1 VSDFSVL
8 IPARLASTRLPRKP
22 LLDIAGLPMIVRCCQ
37 CAQASGAAR
46 VAVATDSPE
55 IVDVVK
61 AHGFEVVLTAA
72 DHATGT
78 DRLAEAATL
87 LGLDEQDIVVNL
99 QGDEPLMS
107 ADLLRQV
114 AERLAR
120 RPDAVMA
127 TVVHP
132 IHDLNSFLNPAVVK
146 VVLNA
151 KGDAQWFSRAPLPWP
166 RDAFA
171 QSHILPGIYQQAA
184 QPHSEEGQE
193 PEAWPLPHPPL
204 RHVGLYAYR
213 RHFLPTYSGLA
224 QPASE
229 QAESLEQLRVLHH
242 GYILSCVQVEQAP
255 EGGVDTQEDLIR
267 VRLQIDR
274 KGEVR

>member
-1 VSDFSVL
+1 MTLAPSFSVL

-22 LLDIAGLPMIVRCCQ
+22 LLEIAGVPMVVHCCQ
-37 CAQASGAAR
+37 RATASGAAR
-46 VAVATDSPE
+46 VAVATDSAE
-55 IVDVVK
+55 IRDVVL
-61 AHGFEVVLTAA
+61 AHGFEAVLTAEH
-72 DHATGT
+72 HATGT
-78 DRLAEAATL
+78 DRLAEAAGL
-87 LGLDEQDIVVNL
+87 LGLGEQEIVVNL

-107 ADLLRQV
+107 PELLRRV
-114 AERLAR
+114 AERLAS

-132 IHDLNSFLNPAVVK
+132 IHDLASFMNPAVVK
-146 VVLNA
+146 VVLNEL
-151 KGDAQWFSRAPLPWP
+151 GDAQWFSRAPIPWP

-171 QSHILPGIYQQAA
+171 QSPQV
-184 QPHSEEGQE
+184 
-193 PEAWPLPHPPL
+193 WPLAHAPI

-213 RHFLPTYSGLA
+213 RHFLPIYTSLIA
-224 QPASE
+224 PSTE

-255 EGGVDTQEDLIR
+255 EGGVDTPEDLIR

-274 KGEVR
+274 LNEVR